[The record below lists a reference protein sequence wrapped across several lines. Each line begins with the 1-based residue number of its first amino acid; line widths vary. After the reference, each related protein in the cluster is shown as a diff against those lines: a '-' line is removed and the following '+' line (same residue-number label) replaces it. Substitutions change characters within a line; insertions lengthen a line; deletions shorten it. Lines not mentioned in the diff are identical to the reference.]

1 MNKNIEIG
9 DVVTVRDNDG
19 EWIVVSKF
27 EDKIQLALLADEAI
41 SIDAEQIETNFNSWT
56 ASEFDL

>member
-9 DVVTVRDNDG
+9 DIVTVRDNDG

-41 SIDAEQIETNFNSWT
+41 SIDAEQIETNFNS
-56 ASEFDL
+56 